1 MIKSDRRERRA
12 MEREVRALFDED
24 NLRLLRRQ
32 TARRRLGFEL
42 PRPSGAWSRLM
53 RVLFGKEA
61 A

>member
-42 PRPSGAWSRLM
+42 PRPLGAWAWLM
-53 RVLFGKEA
+53 RRLFG
-61 A
+61 